1 MSDVKW
7 TKEQREVIDS
17 RNSNLLV
24 SAAAGSGKTAV
35 LIERIIELILDEK
48 NPMDINK
55 LLVVTF
61 TKAAASEMRERVGKA
76 IEKKLEETPENE
88 HLQKQLLLLSGADIT
103 TIDSFCK
110 NVLTSYA
117 HLVNLDSNIKVIE
130 SVESEI
136 LAKEV
141 IEDLFEELYENK
153 DESFL
158 RLVNWYAKK
167 NTDSM
172 LSNILLNV
180 NNFVNS
186 HPFPKVWLNEK
197 AEFYN
202 TSNKDDNFY
211 LENYI
216 LDIANSVNTNLEF
229 FELSIKNNL
238 KKIED
243 YSEFENYVDCYN
255 VLLDKLCEVKE
266 SLKLFLNS
274 RENLEDL
281 IKISDEYLDTN
292 FIKFSIPRKCD
303 EEIKA
308 IYYVAKK
315 ELDSLKKKI
324 EESLDGLKVN
334 VEDIKKESEYIY
346 PYIRAISDIVIK
358 FKEKFW
364 EKKQKLNSIDFADM
378 EHLALDILVDFDENG
393 NFKPSKIALD
403 YQKRYDEVFI
413 DEYQDSNLVQ
423 EILLSA
429 VAKENNRFMVGDVK
443 QSIYRFR
450 QADPSIFMEK
460 YESYKKAEE
469 DFESLNKKI
478 MLYANFRSRSEIL
491 DGTNLIFSKI
501 MRKETGEL
509 DYTVDERLNPMASF
523 KETDKNVGGAVEIFI
538 VDEKIDDEDEEI
550 NLTDEYSEEFEEIK
564 TFKLEC
570 IKIANTIYN
579 MINTKENSFMVYDK
593 TLDDYRKIKY
603 KDIVILMRS
612 PSVKAKILEEVF
624 LEYNIPLYS
633 ENKGGYFDTFEVDT
647 IINLLKIIDNPMQD
661 IPLISIM
668 YSPIYNFTVAEL
680 SEIRL
685 VDRKLKFYE
694 LLIKILEDENI
705 NIRENLKEKISKFIS
720 DLKLFSKKKNLISTD
735 ELIWF
740 LYKYTGYYNYVG
752 ILERGERRKTN
763 LMLLFEKAKNYEK
776 NSYKG
781 LFNFINYVQKVS
793 FKNEDSEAKI
803 LSEEEDIVRLMTI
816 HSSKGLEFPIVFLSN
831 TDKSLKKKSNK
842 KEETN
847 LLLHQKLGFG
857 AVVYNM
863 DKKICF
869 DSIMKKKIKNIKEKE
884 QIAEEMRLLYVAM
897 TRAKEK
903 LIITG
908 KVKGYEELKEE
919 INSNLDE
926 RGNLSSYKIIHSE
939 NYLEWILSS
948 IQNLNVCGKTLNCLG
963 KEQNCLGSGDLKFQ
977 IDISNKADEF
987 KEYQRIKEEIKSKN
1001 ICLEEDIAQEKAEKL
1016 SIKEFLNERFDKE
1029 YAYKNILDKPSSIT
1043 VSEVKKM
1050 IQEDEEDKH
1059 KKYYSENLVLKTPSF
1074 IHQGEEK
1081 VEFNSAEKGTIFHL
1095 AMQLL
1100 DFLKFDMEDVSKIK
1114 EEIKRQINSFVEK
1127 NIMTVEE
1134 SNTININWIVKF
1146 VQSDIFKEIY
1156 ISNKF
1161 GKLYKEKAID
1171 YNLKLKNLYKDENIS
1186 EDEKIMVV
1194 GIIDLFFEN
1203 EKGEIILL
1211 DYKTDYVTKENLEE
1225 VKNRYKIQLDL
1236 YKSAIEEISGKKVV
1250 KKGLYLFGINEYV
1263 EV

>member
-1 MSDVKW
+1 MSEVKW
-7 TKEQREVIDS
+7 TKEQRQVIDS
-17 RNSNLLV
+17 RNTNLLV

-35 LIERIIELILDEK
+35 LIERIIELVLDEE
-48 NPMDINK
+48 NPIDINK

-61 TKAAASEMRERVGKA
+61 TKLAASEMRERVSKA
-76 IEKKLEETPENE
+76 IEKKLEENPENE

-110 NVLTSYA
+110 DVLISYA
-117 HLVNLDSNIKVIE
+117 HLVNLDSNIKVIDP
-130 SVESEI
+130 SENEV

-141 IEDLFEELYENK
+141 MQELFEELYENN
-153 DESFL
+153 DENFL
-158 RLVNWYAKK
+158 RLVDWYAKK
-167 NTDSM
+167 NTDEG
-172 LSNILLNV
+172 LLQLLLNV

-186 HPFPKVWLNEK
+186 HPFPKIWLNEK
-197 AEFYN
+197 AEFFN
-202 TSNKDDNFY
+202 TNTKDDDFY

-216 LDIANSVNTNLEF
+216 LDIAKDVDMDLEF

-238 KKIED
+238 KKIE
-243 YSEFENYVDCYN
+243 NYPELEKYIDIYN
-255 VLLDKLCEVKE
+255 ILLDALSVVKE
-266 SLKLFLNS
+266 NLKKFLKDNTKFDELKISTNEFLNS
-274 RENLEDL
+274 SFGSFR
-281 IKISDEYLDTN
+281 IS
-292 FIKFSIPRKCD
+292 KCD
-303 EEIKA
+303 EEVKE
-308 IYYVAKK
+308 IYNKVKK
-315 ELDSLKKKI
+315 ELDSIKSEI
-324 EESLDGLKVN
+324 SESLKTLN
-334 VEDIKKESEYIY
+334 LDIENIKRESDLIY
-346 PYIRAISDIVIK
+346 PYVRSISDVVIK

-364 EKKQKLNSIDFADM
+364 ERKQKFNYVDFADI
-378 EHLALDILVDFDENG
+378 EHLALEILVDIDEDG
-393 NFKPSKIALD
+393 NIKPSKTALE
-403 YQKRYDEVFI
+403 YQEKYSEVFI

-460 YESYKKAEE
+460 YENYNRIEE
-469 DFESLNKKI
+469 DIESFNRKI
-478 MLYANFRSRSEIL
+478 MLYANFRSRKEIL
-491 DGTNLIFSKI
+491 EGTNLVFSKI
-501 MRKETGEL
+501 MKKETGEL

-538 VDEKIDDEDEEI
+538 IDEKIDDEDEEI

-564 TFKLEC
+564 NFKLEC

-579 MINTKENSFMVYDK
+579 MMNNKENPFKVYDK
-593 TLDDYRKIKY
+593 NLDDYRKVEY

-612 PSVKAKILEEVF
+612 PSSNTKILEEVF
-624 LEYNIPLYS
+624 LEYNIPIYAES
-633 ENKGGYFDTFEVDT
+633 TGGYFDTFEVDT

-661 IPLISIM
+661 IPLISVM
-668 YSPIYNFTVAEL
+668 YSPIYNFTSTEL

-685 VDRKLKFYE
+685 VDRKLKIYE
-694 LLIKILEDENI
+694 LLIKILEDEDI
-705 NIRENLKEKISKFIS
+705 EIRISLKEKIAKFIS
-720 DLKLFSKKKNLISTD
+720 DLKLFIQKKSLVSAD

-752 ILERGERRKTN
+752 LLDMGEQRKTN

-781 LFNFINYVQKVS
+781 LFNFVNYIQKISLKSDV
-793 FKNEDSEAKI
+793 SEAKLI
-803 LSEEEDIVRLMTI
+803 SEDANVVRIMSI
-816 HSSKGLEFPIVFLSN
+816 HKSKGLEFPIVFLAN
-831 TDKSLKKKSNK
+831 TNK
-842 KEETN
+842 KFNFRADDSN
-847 LLLHQKLGFG
+847 LVLHQKLGFG
-857 AVVYNM
+857 AIVYDM
-863 DKKICF
+863 DKKTSF
-869 DSIMKKKIKNIKEKE
+869 NSIMKKKIEKFKKNE

-908 KVKGYEELKEE
+908 RVKDYENLREE
-919 INSNLDE
+919 ISSGIDE
-926 RGNLSSYKIIHSE
+926 RGNISNYKILKIN
-939 NYLEWILSS
+939 NYLDWILSS
-948 IQNLNVCGKTLNCLG
+948 IDNLSVYGKSLNCLG
-963 KEQNCLGSGDLKFQ
+963 REENFLGNEDLKFQ
-977 IDISNKADEF
+977 LNVNTKTEEF
-987 KEYQRIKEEIKSKN
+987 IEYQRIKEEVKTNKIISDNDSLEIKK
-1001 ICLEEDIAQEKAEKL
+1001 EMRTV
-1016 SIKEFLNERFDKE
+1016 KEFLEDRFNKE
-1029 YAYKNILDKPSSIT
+1029 YVYKNVLNKPSSIT
-1043 VSEVKKM
+1043 VSEIKKM
-1050 IQEDEEDKH
+1050 IQEEDEEKH
-1059 KKYYSENLVLKTPSF
+1059 QKYYKENFVLKTPSF

-1081 VEFNSAEKGTIFHL
+1081 VGFNSAEKGTIFHL

-1100 DFLKFDMEDVSKIK
+1100 DFLKFDTEDISKIR
-1114 EEIKRQINSFVEK
+1114 EEVKLQINSFVEK
-1127 NIMTVEE
+1127 NIMSLDEAE
-1134 SNTININWIVKF
+1134 TIKINWIVKF
-1146 VQSDIFKEIY
+1146 IQSDIFKEIY
-1156 ISNKF
+1156 IANKSE
-1161 GKLYKEKAID
+1161 KLFKEKAID

-1236 YKSAIEEISGKKVV
+1236 YKLAIEEISGKKVV